1 LPGWRNKNQKK
12 MENNII
18 KKIIEIFS
26 TEEINQEEVEMNF
39 VDVKTADGRILR
51 VSDLALEA
59 DVQEMDVDGNL
70 IAVADGD
77 YELESGEVISVLD
90 GKIAEIATPEEEEAE
105 EAEDVAE
112 DAVPVAAQMSKE
124 DEEVENLEFESLI
137 SNLKELVAEVKALKE
152 TEAREL
158 LIAYV
163 QGVKK
168 IQRYMGDGR
177 LNTEQKYKAITRIIN
192 DQLEW

>member
-1 LPGWRNKNQKK
+1 MKK
-12 MENNII
+12 GII
-18 KKIIEIFS
+18 EQIIEIFS

-90 GKIAEIATPEEEEAE
+90 GKIAEISSPEEEEAE
-105 EAEDVAE
+105 DAAE
-112 DAVPVAAQMSKE
+112 DAVPVAAQMSAE
-124 DEEVENLEFESLI
+124 NLDEEVENLEFESLI

-152 TEAREL
+152 GFESIKNENEELKASVEKFAKTPSAEETKKVIDFSKIESKREPSLMRDIL
-158 LIAYV
+158 LS
-163 QGVKK
+163 KNK
-168 IQRYMGDGR
+168 
-177 LNTEQKYKAITRIIN
+177 
-192 DQLEW
+192 